1 MKRMKKGK
9 NVLLAAALLFA
20 LGGASAC
27 TSSQTS
33 EGTAQ
38 STATTTQSQP
48 SEEQSAQ
55 SPGKEQSG
63 LAGDSASE
71 GEESWTMGPDS
82 HDWVGE
88 VTDPPLIT
96 GMRAATHGDYDRL
109 VVDFTGTD
117 PLGWEVQWVKQ
128 VHEQGRG
135 EPLDI
140 EGPAYLDISIR
151 GTAIPA
157 TEEDY
162 EAYFGDEL
170 APSTDSIRSIY
181 DSSFEGT
188 THVVIGSDTERPFRV
203 FQLEDPLRLVVDVK
217 N

>member
-1 MKRMKKGK
+1 MKRTPTGRSI
-9 NVLLAAALLFA
+9 VLTAALLLA
-20 LGGASAC
+20 LGGATACPSPQTGEEPEQSA
-27 TSSQTS
+27 
-33 EGTAQ
+33 AP
-38 STATTTQSQP
+38 TTQSGTI
-48 SEEQSAQ
+48 EENTQSAGGNEAALDEE
-55 SPGKEQSG
+55 PTLE
-63 LAGDSASE
+63 GDD
-71 GEESWTMGPDS
+71 SWTMGPDTY
-82 HDWVGE
+82 DWVGE

-109 VVDFTGTD
+109 VVDFTGSD
-117 PLGWEVQWVKQ
+117 PLGWEVQWVSQ
-128 VHEQGRG
+128 AHEQGRG
-135 EPLDI
+135 EPLDV

-151 GTAIPA
+151 GTSIPA

-162 EAYFGDEL
+162 EAYFGDKA